1 MENSQII
8 NYLGPN
14 SYPGIVSQ
22 IAEKLNTAKV
32 ETIAGNELISK
43 AIQTLNE
50 SITPMMDL
58 KEFTTNAEILA
69 PNDAKLAD
77 IVTFIR
83 KNVESG
89 DLNFL
94 ANMCKEEHFKEMS
107 RTGFPSPQDTIKE
120 FESLFNETPSIIEQ
134 GIKNGLLDKLSSN
147 LMMEI
152 KSSIVD
158 DGKTK
163 IINDPNDVVQIL
175 NENQVLYSNNNLIS
189 YIPIGISMEDVK
201 NNRMLLLTESDV
213 LSFDRNTKDFDR
225 IGNDELLEL
234 QIPDGHKRMMS
245 AIQELAYNPE
255 DESFS
260 LNENWDF
267 NMKLN
272 KKGEIV
278 LLNEQNNKTNI
289 LDKNDLPKFLME
301 SINLYE
307 NQAVVP
313 SFFNKE
319 KYLKDADNII
329 LLCENHNKI
338 IKLDNLKVI
347 RNLNE
352 NKYVVIEPKSTKKPK
367 LIAGTGLKISQLFE
381 SYLDL
386 NNNCNEILN
395 KSLVGLFENQI
406 NIEKDFNS
414 KKFENIQKLQ
424 EEQSDLNKDITE
436 TDNLLKIA
444 EENSP
449 AFEKLNESKE
459 ILNSKLEENI
469 LNINNYLHNHK
480 LYL

>member
-175 NENQVLYSNNNLIS
+175 NENQVLYSDNNLIS
-189 YIPIGISMEDVK
+189 YIPIGISMEDIK

-213 LSFDRNTKDFDR
+213 LSFDRNNKDFDR
-225 IGNDELLEL
+225 IGNEELLSLE
-234 QIPDGHKRMMS
+234 IPEGHKRMMS

-307 NQAVVP
+307 NQAIVP

-436 TDNLLKIA
+436 TNNLLKIA